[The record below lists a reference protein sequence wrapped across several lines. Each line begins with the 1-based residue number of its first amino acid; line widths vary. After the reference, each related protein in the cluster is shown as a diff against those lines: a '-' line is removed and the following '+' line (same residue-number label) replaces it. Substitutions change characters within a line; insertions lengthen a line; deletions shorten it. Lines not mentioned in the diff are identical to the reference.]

1 MRKMGLDFGT
11 KKVGV
16 ALTDERG
23 VMAFPHGVIRNDD
36 RLLERIL
43 ALVDEKG
50 VDAIV
55 VGHSKNKDGG
65 DNPVQAKIYEFIE
78 NITLDRPI
86 PVHLEPEIYSTQEAI
101 RIQGR
106 NAQTDAAAATI
117 ILNSYLMRNI

>member
-23 VMAFPHGVIRNDD
+23 MMAFPHGVLPNDD

-55 VGHSKNKDGG
+55 IGHSKNKDGG
-65 DNPVQAKIYEFIE
+65 DNPVQVKINEFIQ

-86 PVHLEPEIYSTQEAI
+86 PVHLESEIYSTQEAI

-117 ILNSYLMRNI
+117 ILNSYLMRQV